1 MFSID
6 ISLSVCYIHIEIKK
20 DLHTDES
27 PKGKRKTMKKI
38 LTVLLVMV
46 VAMGFVFAT
55 ASANSG
61 SSSIKLTTDVDGVS
75 TFGFTTKAV
84 GTAGT
89 INTENVNPLD
99 IEWVASEDSI
109 TTIALST
116 RWITLYSNEARGYS
130 VTVTPTKMINDK
142 NDAFAYGFTMK
153 VGGKSISSA
162 GTTVKT
168 ANLSLASGT
177 TSRAISYALSDY
189 AENAAEK
196 AVVPSGSYTA
206 TLTLTLKAN

>member
-1 MFSID
+1 VFSID

-61 SSSIKLTTDVDGVS
+61 SGSIKLTTNVDGVS

-109 TTIALST
+109 TTTALST